1 MIMLI
6 SRFAI
11 DPYKRAAFMVFAKGM
26 VTREQQHLGCLGSG
40 IFEDISAP
48 NYFLMV
54 EQWEDET
61 ALNAY
66 GDGPV
71 FAHDDEVLATFLIA
85 EPVFAKYEV

>member
-6 SRFAI
+6 SRFAV

-26 VTREQQHLGCLGSG
+26 VTREKQQSGCLGSG

-48 NYFLMV
+48 NCFLMV

-66 GDGPV
+66 SDAAV
-71 FAHDDEVLATFLIA
+71 FAHDDAVLATFLIS